1 VARALARG
9 RSHEE
14 VTMFANSVRE
24 YLDNHHARYV
34 TISHQPAFTAQ
45 EVAAAAHIPGRMMA
59 KTVMV
64 KIDGEMAMVVLPAD
78 RRIDLAYLKKVTKA
92 HSVRLASEEEFTGM
106 FPGCEVGAMPPLG
119 ELYGLE
125 VYAAREL
132 TEDDEIAFNAG
143 TFTEVVRL
151 PYGEFRRLTRPRVL
165 DLCLRD

>member
-1 VARALARG
+1 
-9 RSHEE
+9 
-14 VTMFANSVRE
+14 MFANSVRE
-24 YLDNHHARYV
+24 YLDQRHAKYV
-34 TISHQPAFTAQ
+34 TISHQPAYTAQ
-45 EVAAAAHIPGRMMA
+45 EVAAAAHISGRMMA

-78 RRIDLAYLKKVTKA
+78 RRVDLEYLKKITRA
-92 HSVRLASEEEFTGM
+92 QTVRLASEEEFKGM

-143 TFTEVVRL
+143 TFTEVVKL
-151 PYGEFRRLTRPRVL
+151 PYAEFRRLARPRVC
-165 DLCLRD
+165 DITARD

>member
-1 VARALARG
+1 
-9 RSHEE
+9 
-14 VTMFANSVRE
+14 MFANSVHQ
-24 YLDNHHARYV
+24 YLDQRHAKYV
-34 TISHQPAFTAQ
+34 TISHQPAYTAQ

-78 RRIDLAYLKKVTKA
+78 RRVDLEYLKKLTRA
-92 HSVRLASEEEFTGM
+92 QTVRVASEEEFKGM

-143 TFTEVVRL
+143 TFTEVVKL
-151 PYGEFRRLTRPRVL
+151 PYAEFGRLARPRVC
-165 DLCLRD
+165 DITVRD